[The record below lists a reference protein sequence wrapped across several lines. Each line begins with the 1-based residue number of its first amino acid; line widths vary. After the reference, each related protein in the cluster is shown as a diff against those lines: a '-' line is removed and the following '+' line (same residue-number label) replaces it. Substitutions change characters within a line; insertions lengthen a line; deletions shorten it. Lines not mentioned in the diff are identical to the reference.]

1 MPETPLVSVVIPA
14 FNAASVVQET
24 LESVRAQT
32 FRNFEAVIVD
42 DGSSDG
48 TAAIV
53 RRFCE
58 KDPRFCLIQQ
68 DNRGVSAARNAALE
82 RARGEFI
89 AFLDADD
96 VWLPEKLARQME
108 LFRAD
113 PRANFGYTN
122 FCGWDGRHDSP
133 PFYRTDRPLPDG
145 DTSFRLVFS
154 NVYGLSTVVVRR
166 ETISAAGRF
175 DGAAFDRSEDW
186 DYWLRIAERGLWA
199 RGTRESLMRY
209 RRWSGNK
216 SSQKLE
222 MAEADVCVLES
233 NLRATQRLE
242 LRPLYKSSLAFARG
256 RLELARA
263 RRFIE
268 SQPKAVPA
276 AIWRAWRQHPRRLKW
291 LMWFA
296 LVAWPEFLGGA
307 ASARII
313 HRKLIKKF

>member
-1 MPETPLVSVVIPA
+1 MPETPLVSIVIPA
-14 FNAASVVQET
+14 FNSASVIQET
-24 LESVRAQT
+24 LDSVCAQT
-32 FRNFEAVIVD
+32 FRDFEAIIVD

-108 LFRAD
+108 LFRTD

-122 FCGWDGRHDSP
+122 FCGWDGRRDSP
-133 PFYRTDRPLPDG
+133 PFYRANRPLPDG
-145 DTSFRLVFS
+145 DTGSRLVFS
-154 NVYGLSTVVVRR
+154 NVDGLSTVAVRR
-166 ETISAAGRF
+166 ETISAVGRF
-175 DGAAFDRSEDW
+175 NETSFDRSEDW
-186 DYWLRIAERGLWA
+186 DFWLRIAERGLWA
-199 RGTRESLMRY
+199 RGTRELLVRY

-216 SSQKLE
+216 SSQKLK
-222 MAEADVCVLES
+222 MAEADVCVLEK
-233 NLRATQRLE
+233 NLRTTQRPD
-242 LRPLYKSSLAFARG
+242 LRPLYKRSVAFARG

-263 RRFIE
+263 RQLLDSRPE
-268 SQPKAVPA
+268 AVPA
-276 AIWRAWRQHPRRLKW
+276 AIRHAWRQHPRRLKW

-296 LVAWPEFLGGA
+296 LVTLPEFLGGRA
-307 ASARII
+307 TARIV
-313 HRKLIKKF
+313 HRKLIQKW